1 MEIKDKCPSCF
12 KALSVPVRSKI
23 YNLILKNGEIS
34 VNEIVN
40 KFKLTQPTISY
51 HLKDMEN
58 VGLIKSRKVG
68 RRVIYSVAEK
78 CFYGEGTVCYLYKT

>member
-23 YNLILKNGEIS
+23 YNLILENGEIS

-51 HLKDMEN
+51 HLKDMETAG
-58 VGLIKSRKVG
+58 VLVSKKAG
-68 RRVIYSVAEK
+68 RRVLYSIKDK
-78 CFYGEGTVCYLYKT
+78 CPYDDKDCIVKF